1 MRPLRG
7 YYVSCRNPLTKQEN
21 AFINLGCIF
30 VAIRDRLGSF
40 RLLTHPVDPTHPQT
54 WDAMV
59 LAALGQSCGSS
70 GSVFLCV
77 WKALGCAWKAR
88 EGSIRRILCV
98 WKALGGSL
106 CRILRVWKDLGGSIF
121 RILRVWKAL
130 GGSICRILRVWK
142 GQILTNLS
150 GPKPS

>member
-1 MRPLRG
+1 MRHLRG
-7 YYVSCRNPLTKQEN
+7 YYVSCRNPQTKQEN

-98 WKALGGSL
+98 WKALGGSK
-106 CRILRVWKDLGGSIF
+106 CRILRVWKLKTLKNISHLLGFGRPRAFESNPDPWFFAGSG
-121 RILRVWKAL
+121 AL
-130 GGSICRILRVWK
+130 
-142 GQILTNLS
+142 LS
-150 GPKPS
+150 T

>member
-1 MRPLRG
+1 MRHLSG

-59 LAALGQSCGSS
+59 LAALGQASWKHDQWAQMPPRATPTQVGPTCREANPAAGHVV
-70 GSVFLCV
+70 GLAASVPVFT
-77 WKALGCAWKAR
+77 WR
-88 EGSIRRILCV
+88 E
-98 WKALGGSL
+98 
-106 CRILRVWKDLGGSIF
+106 
-121 RILRVWKAL
+121 
-130 GGSICRILRVWK
+130 
-142 GQILTNLS
+142 
-150 GPKPS
+150 

>member
-1 MRPLRG
+1 MRHLRG

-70 GSVFLCV
+70 GSVFFMCL
-77 WKALGCAWKAR
+77 
-88 EGSIRRILCV
+88 ES
-98 WKALGGSL
+98 
-106 CRILRVWKDLGGSIF
+106 
-121 RILRVWKAL
+121 
-130 GGSICRILRVWK
+130 
-142 GQILTNLS
+142 S
-150 GPKPS
+150 GMCLESS